1 VTVAAMDATAND
13 PPAGY
18 EIEGYPTLVFLRA
31 SDKSKKIPYDGPR
44 DAKSMVEFIKAQK
57 SK

>member
-1 VTVAAMDATAND
+1 MDATAND